1 MHENPDRKYPINDL
15 NPTERQ
21 IIKFVYRWNKQIP
34 PNTRDIANQLNL
46 PQSTVTSTLK
56 RMKDSKGKNNIFD
69 WEPHHGVALTSDG
82 EGTAA
87 HIENHHH
94 ILELFLHRSL
104 DIDENMA
111 HQESELLGIAMSC
124 NLTEKIYE
132 KYNLTIDDMAK
143 SCICPDDDE
152 EGCVFE

>member
-1 MHENPDRKYPINDL
+1 MHENPNKKYPINDL

-21 IIKFVYRWNKQIP
+21 IIKFVYRWNKQML

-46 PQSTVTSTLK
+46 PQSTVSSTLK
-56 RMKDSKGKNNIFD
+56 RMKESKDKHNIFE

-82 EGTAA
+82 EGTAV

-104 DIDENMA
+104 DLDEHTA

-124 NLTEKIYE
+124 N
-132 KYNLTIDDMAK
+132 
-143 SCICPDDDE
+143 
-152 EGCVFE
+152 